1 MNKPLLF
8 SVISAFCFGFWPVIS
23 RFSRL
28 GAPQVGIFVSLGTAM
43 MVIAG
48 MMAPASK
55 LPWTL
60 KNSCL
65 CLTAGLL
72 NGIGILA
79 YSRLVSEPS
88 WDLSRYIPTVF
99 GLTVAI
105 ATISGVI
112 FFGETLPLQKLTGVA
127 LIIIAICLLR

>member
-8 SVISAFCFGFWPVIS
+8 SMISAFCFGFWPVIS

-43 MVIAG
+43 MVITG

-60 KNSCL
+60 KSSCL
-65 CLTAGLL
+65 CLAAGLL

-105 ATISGVI
+105 ATMSGVI